1 MSVRSG
7 GHGLLHGPGGCPC
20 GGKEEARR
28 SLFSEKRSHAAA
40 GPAGQEAL
48 CVLLSCGQHFVSWP
62 GPQEALVV
70 LSRVPAKYG
79 G

>member
-1 MSVRSG
+1 MSDLEGTGSARSRWVPVRRE
-7 GHGLLHGPGGCPC
+7 
-20 GGKEEARR
+20 EEAQR
-28 SLFSEKRSHAAA
+28 SLFCEKQSHAAA

-48 CVLLSCGQHFVSWP
+48 CVLLSCGQYFVSWP